1 MNLRAT
7 SLVLLVALVLPGPAL
22 AQADERSVQRV
33 RTALQT
39 ESLVGAAAHRWIDPP
54 PRTLGILTFLTPT
67 EPGEIVRVR
76 VPIGE
81 LVAGAAHRMSAATRR
96 RQEAAARREVEAA
109 LAAFKARQRAP

>member
-1 MNLRAT
+1 MSLRAT
-7 SLVLLVALVLPGPAL
+7 SLVLLVGLVLPGPAL
-22 AQADERSVQRV
+22 AQADDRSAQRV
-33 RTALQT
+33 RAALQA
-39 ESLVGAAAHRWIDPP
+39 ESLVGAAAHRWTDPP

-109 LAAFKARQRAP
+109 LAAFNARQRAP